1 MSGQEEIGPI
11 NGAQTKERY
20 NMKKTLAM
28 MLVGLMVASCTTV
41 KPTEVAAKP
50 TTAKEIILASAD
62 AHGVPRNVIMYVAKK
77 ESGFRC
83 STNSRYKGPL
93 QISPGS
99 ARALGYRGKGGLDNC
114 GAGLTYG
121 MRHLKLCVNKVGAN
135 PKKAARCHA
144 SPGSYGVRL
153 AWK

>member
-1 MSGQEEIGPI
+1 MIIVGV
-11 NGAQTKERY
+11 
-20 NMKKTLAM
+20 LA
-28 MLVGLMVASCTTV
+28 ASCATSTP
-41 KPTEVAAKP
+41 KVAEAKP
-50 TTAKEIILASAD
+50 KGAKAIILASAD
-62 AHGVPRNVIMYVAKK
+62 AHGVPRNVIEYVAKK

-114 GAGLTYG
+114 GAGLMYG

>member
-1 MSGQEEIGPI
+1 
-11 NGAQTKERY
+11 
-20 NMKKTLAM
+20 MKKTLAM
-28 MLVGLMVASCTTV
+28 IIVGVLVASCSTTQ
-41 KPTEVAAKP
+41 EVAASQPKS
-50 TTAKEIILASAD
+50 AKAIILASAD
-62 AHGVPRNVIMYVAKK
+62 AHGVPRNVIEYVAKK

-83 STNSRYKGPL
+83 STRSRYKGPL

-114 GAGLTYG
+114 NAGLTYG

-144 SPGSYGVRL
+144 SPGSFGVRV